1 MTKEEAYKV
10 LRLSEG
16 ASFERVMQAKNK
28 LLAGG
33 GVDSDR
39 TVQVLFGRRVGSWL
53 WAGQLSRPCMRS

>member
-1 MTKEEAYKV
+1 M

-39 TVQVLFGRRVGSWL
+39 TVQVLFGLQFKVVLLG
-53 WAGQLSRPCMRS
+53 WAVV